1 MERYIN
7 GETVFS
13 ITVQPGVSRST
24 VYAWMKAYRT
34 KRDNTWYAKRRE
46 ELLEKI
52 QKIYDDSKRPFC
64 ADKTAAVTREKGYR
78 VSLEMVR
85 ELMRDMGPISIRQD
99 AKSLY
104 DKETRRYENHLNQQ
118 FTAKNPYDM
127 PVLTAPDCYLDEIK
141 SVAAAF
147 GYTPE
152 AIDRLASM
160 GFSAEDLKGFLYCGE
175 I

>member
-1 MERYIN
+1 MVERYIN

-13 ITVQPGVSRST
+13 ITAQPGVPRST
-24 VYAWMKAYRT
+24 VYAWMKAYRN

-64 ADKTAAVTREKGYR
+64 ADKTAAVTREEGYR
-78 VSLEMVR
+78 VSPEMVR

-118 FTAKNPYDM
+118 FTAKNPNEIWVSDVTHFRFNDKNFCICAILDLYAR
-127 PVLTAPDCYLDEIK
+127 TA
-141 SVAAAF
+141 V
-147 GYTPE
+147 GYR
-152 AIDRLASM
+152 IN
-160 GFSAEDLKGFLYCGE
+160 
-175 I
+175 